1 MAVSVQN
8 TSIRIAGNQARF
20 KLGTLQMWLTCQPM
34 PYTALNMRNSEHYKW
49 LLMHFTLKIKRTG
62 QWLHKKIH
70 HLTYP
75 LSLIDSSCL
84 LLSLLGSPLEST
96 ATASSSSNDG
106 ARNRSRIFRCL
117 LLLRARERDEPLLS
131 VDPAT
136 LPPWNSFPPVEFWC
150 WCWCI
155 GGFDTV
161 RGGGRIIGNVFQWY
175 RNCSAT
181 CNIIFDQWR

>member
-1 MAVSVQN
+1 M
-8 TSIRIAGNQARF
+8 
-20 KLGTLQMWLTCQPM
+20 TCQPT
-34 PYTALNMRNSEHYKW
+34 PYTALHMTNNEHCQW
-49 LLMHFTLKIKRTG
+49 LLMHFTLNIKKTG
-62 QWLHKKIH
+62 QWLHEKIQVH
-70 HLTYP
+70 NLTYP

-136 LPPWNSFPPVEFWC
+136 LPPWNSEIFPPVEF
-150 WCWCI
+150 
-155 GGFDTV
+155 
-161 RGGGRIIGNVFQWY
+161 
-175 RNCSAT
+175 
-181 CNIIFDQWR
+181 